1 MMGMREQWRVMG
13 MRGMRGQWKVTGM
26 RMEDDEDEGM
36 MESDVDEEG

>member
-1 MMGMREQWRVMG
+1 

-36 MESDVDEEG
+36 MESDGDEEG